1 MAKTK
6 TAQSTKVV
14 KQDSFFHSRLQLLVA
29 GALFPVGKGDWYKEK
44 GYGAKTV
51 NPGENAA
58 FDDFLQQQKTDET
71 ALYYKAFKGLNF
83 DLTMVDSKLTTG
95 NDCQLEVLKCAPEV
109 KTENKPGTGKH
120 IVYFPGANTYYQACF
135 RDITAAAK
143 QTGATVHAFNFP
155 GTGKSTGQVRE
166 ANDLTNAGI
175 SVVKSLLKQGVHP
188 DDIILQGD
196 CYGAGIALEVKKQF
210 EDQSNVKL
218 RVVMNNAFKSFK
230 AAVYDMITQST
241 WIPNALKAIV
251 KTLLQFTGWHITP
264 GKDYVQADPYQ
275 CHIQH
280 SGDQT
285 LISASLSGKVSKYH
299 GEMVSGTTSSEKRPA
314 KVDNCPEEYKQ
325 DRDAL
330 DSMHIVRVSEKA
342 KERLGKKFGTDKFG
356 NVNAHFADLC
366 ELELL
371 NGKSVYEG
379 YINEYLERSDR
390 YIQNHPQECIP
401 QEIKIN
407 YLAPAHALEITQ
419 EEADDMQ
426 EVADYL
432 IKSQEFRAEVN
443 FGEEGKLDQDSEI
456 QVTLNN

>member
-6 TAQSTKVV
+6 TDKSANLV
-14 KQDSFFHSRLQLLVA
+14 KKDSFFHSRLQLLVA

-44 GYGAKTV
+44 GYGSKTA

-58 FDDFLQQQKTDET
+58 FDDFLQQQKTVQN
-71 ALYYKAFKGLNF
+71 ALYYEAFKGLNF
-83 DLTMVDSKLTTG
+83 NLTMVDSKLTTG
-95 NDCQLEVLKCAPEV
+95 TDCQLEVLKCAPPVGAEQ
-109 KTENKPGTGKH
+109 KPGTGKH

-155 GTGKSTGQVRE
+155 GTGKSTGKVRE

-175 SVVKSLLKQGVHP
+175 AVVKSLLNQGIHP

-210 EDQSNVKL
+210 EDQAHIKL

-241 WIPNALKAIV
+241 WLPNALKSLV

-264 GKDYVQADPYQ
+264 GKDYVQSNPYQ

-280 SGDQT
+280 NGDQT

-299 GEMVSGTTSSEKRPA
+299 GEMKSGKTKSEKRQPM
-314 KVDNCPEEYKQ
+314 VDNCPEEYKQ
-325 DRDAL
+325 DRDEL
-330 DSMHIVRVSEKA
+330 DGMHIVRVSEAA
-342 KERLGKKFGTDKFG
+342 KERLGNKFGRDKFG

-366 ELELL
+366 ELEML

-379 YINEYLERSDR
+379 YINVYLERSDR
-390 YIQNHPQECIP
+390 YIQDHPQICVPE
-401 QEIKIN
+401 EIKIN
-407 YLAPAHALEITQ
+407 YLAPAHAMEITQ
-419 EEADDMQ
+419 QEAEDLE
-426 EVADYL
+426 EVAGY
-432 IKSQEFRAEVN
+432 IKPQQFRADIN
-443 FGEEGKLDQDSEI
+443 FGEDVPSSEHQAQI
-456 QVTLNN
+456 S

>member
-51 NPGENAA
+51 NPEGNAA
-58 FDDFLQQQKTDET
+58 FDDFLQQQKTDEK
-71 ALYYKAFKGLNF
+71 ALYHKAFKGLDF
-83 DLTMVDSKLTTG
+83 DLTMVDSKLTSG
-95 NDCQLEVLKCAPEV
+95 KDCQLEVLKCAPEV
-109 KTENKPGTGKH
+109 KAENKPGTGKH

-166 ANDLTNAGI
+166 ANDLINAGI
-175 SVVKSLLKQGVHP
+175 AVVKSLLKQGVHP

-196 CYGAGIALEVKKQF
+196 CYGAGIALEVKSQF

-241 WIPNALKAIV
+241 WLPNALKSIV
-251 KTLLQFTGWHITP
+251 KTLLEFTGWHLTP
-264 GKDYVQADPYQ
+264 GKKYIQADPYQ

-285 LISASLSGKVSKYH
+285 LISATLAGKVSKYH
-299 GEMVSGTTSSEKRPA
+299 GEMVSGTTKSQKRDP
-314 KVDNCPEEYKQ
+314 KTDNCPEEYRQ

-330 DSMHIVRVSEKA
+330 DSIHLVRVSEKA
-342 KERLGKKFGTDKFG
+342 KERLGNKFGRDKFG

-390 YIQNHPQECIP
+390 YIQNHPQNCNPE
-401 QEIKIN
+401 EIKIN
-407 YLAPAHALEITQ
+407 YLAPAHSKDVTQ
-419 EEADDMQ
+419 AEAEDLQ
-426 EVADYL
+426 TVADL
-432 IKSQEFRAEVN
+432 IESQEFRADLN
-443 FGEEGKLDQDSEI
+443 FGEDSQLDLTSEVQI
-456 QVTLNN
+456 KVS